1 MNSFIPVCIATTAN
15 DKWIKISQHSTG
27 NWFTTKVCRM
37 HFWCSPRFLQKS
49 VAAIPKPNPFNQQKA
64 LINELFRSPTRLPF
78 YFDWLD
84 GHMIVTR
91 NFTPNHLL
99 PPGTEVKK
107 INGVPTS
114 AVLRKLLSIA
124 RADGANDSKRV
135 AQLAVNGY
143 RITKHS
149 TCTTPCFFLRRAA
162 PIRWSS

>member
-1 MNSFIPVCIATTAN
+1 MDQDFAALNRQLVHDQSLQDAFLAVSAFPA
-15 DKWIKISQHSTG
+15 
-27 NWFTTKVCRM
+27 KVRCG
-37 HFWCSPRFLQKS
+37 HTQ
-49 VAAIPKPNPFNQQKA
+49 ANPFNQQKA